1 MVRLQAEDQHSRYN
15 RWIVPDYKPQTIEKK
30 WQERWH
36 ATRAF
41 EVSEDPDKPKY
52 YCLEM
57 FAYPSGYAR
66 RPSAT

>member
-1 MVRLQAEDQHSRYN
+1 M
-15 RWIVPDYKPQTIEKK
+15 PDYKPQTIEKK

-41 EVSEDPDKPKY
+41 EVSRILTSRKD

-57 FAYPSGYAR
+57 FAYPSGYAHVGHVR
-66 RPSAT
+66 NS